1 MASLVDLFSPTFLM
15 FLGILLL
22 VVALIVVYFE
32 SRMREQN
39 HKIASMLSL
48 VSTLAEDVNGIK
60 IGLNHLAMNMSG
72 GTIHKPLEQSKED
85 SKLIEVSD
93 DEKSDTDSD
102 DSDDDDE
109 ADDEKSS
116 IDEYEYTDKTDYLDK
131 VLDDAENDVKVF
143 KLNISNEDDELD
155 FEENNCLEELEV
167 QSSDA
172 ESISSKK
179 SKLSS
184 SFVKNILS
192 LQYDETSDNDD
203 DDDDEKKNDYE
214 KKNDDEQEIIIS
226 SSDLKTIN
234 INLEDSQQENV
245 DYKKLQLP
253 RLRGIV
259 VEKGITSTLDAT
271 KLKKPELL
279 KLLGV
284 E

>member
-203 DDDDEKKNDYE
+203 EKKNDYE

>member
-32 SRMREQN
+32 SRMRDQN

-102 DSDDDDE
+102 SVSDDDDEDE

-131 VLDDAENDVKVF
+131 VLDDAENNVKVF

-155 FEENNCLEELEV
+155 FEENNCLEELED

-192 LQYDETSDNDD
+192 LQYDETSDN
-203 DDDDEKKNDYE
+203 DDEKKNDYE

>member
-32 SRMREQN
+32 SRMRDQN

-155 FEENNCLEELEV
+155 FEENNCLEELED

-192 LQYDETSDNDD
+192 LQYDETSDN
-203 DDDDEKKNDYE
+203 DDEKKNDYE

>member
-60 IGLNHLAMNMSG
+60 IGLNHFAMNMSG
-72 GTIHKPLEQSKED
+72 GTIQKPLEQSKED

-203 DDDDEKKNDYE
+203 EKKNDYE